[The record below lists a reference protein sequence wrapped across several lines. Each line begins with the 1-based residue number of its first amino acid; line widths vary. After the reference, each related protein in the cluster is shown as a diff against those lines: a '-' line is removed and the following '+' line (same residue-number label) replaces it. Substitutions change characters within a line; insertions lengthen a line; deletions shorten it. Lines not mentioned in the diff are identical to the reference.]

1 MRIYVKNL
9 TKDLSLTKENA
20 AHLAALRIKAGE
32 VVTLFDGSGLDYV
45 CKVAFRDRRDIRL
58 ELIDTV
64 TNDKECRSNVTLY
77 MAAISQDKFSLVVQ
91 KATELGVKRI
101 IPVISAYAQNGF
113 IYKAERMN
121 VIASAACEQCGR
133 SILPTVEPPLKFS
146 EVLKDLSDYDD
157 FIFAYEKANE
167 GSVKAAL
174 SLNAHNVALFVGP
187 EGGISSDEAASLLS
201 AGAKAVTFGKRIL
214 RAETA
219 AIAGL
224 TLINDA
230 LGELC

>member
-9 TKDLSLTKENA
+9 SKDLSLTKENA
-20 AHLAALRIKAGE
+20 SHLAALRIKAGE

-58 ELIDTV
+58 ELVDTV
-64 TNDKECRSNVTLY
+64 TNNKECQCSVTLY

-101 IPVISAYAQNGF
+101 IPVVSVYAQNGF

-121 VIASAACEQCGR
+121 LIASAACEQCGR
-133 SILPTVEPPLKFS
+133 SILPMIEPPLKFN
-146 EVLKDLSDYDD
+146 EMLKDLRDFDD
-157 FIFAYEKANE
+157 FIFAYEKSTE
-167 GSVKAAL
+167 GSVKA
-174 SLNAHNVALFVGP
+174 SISSNARNVALFIGP
-187 EGGISSDEAASLLS
+187 EGGISSDEAARLLDE
-201 AGAKAVTFGKRIL
+201 GAKAVTFGKRIL